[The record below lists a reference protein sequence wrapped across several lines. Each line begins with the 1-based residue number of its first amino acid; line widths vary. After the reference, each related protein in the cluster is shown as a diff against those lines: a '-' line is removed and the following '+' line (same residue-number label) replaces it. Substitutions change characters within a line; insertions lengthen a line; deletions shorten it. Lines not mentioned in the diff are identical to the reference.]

1 MPPRPSHEIEAARRG
16 LAWSSDFLMEAA
28 LVNLRFLHLPPEAAK
43 PSVRSAWPFFDAAR
57 LVLSSDGAPPA
68 ALPWRVRK
76 KAAKP
81 ASLAR
86 HVTVAKRLGIRSAT
100 TGQRNS
106 TRVRSAVAR
115 PCRIPTPGKSPPGK
129 SRTDA
134 ANHDAPA
141 DKSTDN
147 TGKTDKTERCTPQRL
162 ALKNP
167 LPEGVPSNASPV
179 PRCDSGSWICA
190 GPVGLDRCQVRKLLP
205 KECVMGYFR
214 APLRR

>member
-1 MPPRPSHEIEAARRG
+1 
-16 LAWSSDFLMEAA
+16 MEAA

-167 LPEGVPSNASPV
+167 LPEGSPQTH
-179 PRCDSGSWICA
+179 PRCRVATAGRGFVQILGAWTAARCESYLTRSVSGVTLGHLCGASW
-190 GPVGLDRCQVRKLLP
+190 GLDAVAQARHRCRP
-205 KECVMGYFR
+205 GAR
-214 APLRR
+214 PGW